1 MKTSYTKYKPSIQ
14 TFNETMKRSIFFLS
28 LLCSMTVACTS
39 KKEAKSTGDPIE
51 DLVAYLDENPSLDSD
66 TKTYQGGQV
75 FTTIFEY
82 NLAKPKGDPVKYIE
96 EDGKK
101 IPWDLTRE
109 VEIWD
114 HTMNAIQEAC
124 SVARQCYHKESHAR
138 NRDTIYYA
146 IAMEAMEGERI
157 QGIDFTATY
166 PNGVFH
172 GERFKAGRAL
182 TFQAFG
188 DDEWYSGDLEYITR
202 SEGKPEQPFDVQFL
216 VHNLNFLDKFIDSV
230 KVYDVSYEYTKEEY
244 QEAYDSPMNTSA
256 IPMYYF
262 LGDTIFQPRVT
273 GKLYVV
279 PKENAK
285 KVGKWLQEH
294 IMGDYVKAQ
303 PHTKFSVMF
312 QEGKGWNTILNGKGP
327 EYNTHLRAIQ
337 DRDGRYNILFLE
349 KVQGCYLIPDN
360 WSHILSVKDHK
371 VEYVPGYK
379 PN

>member
-1 MKTSYTKYKPSIQ
+1 MKH
-14 TFNETMKRSIFFLS
+14 SIFFLS
-28 LLCSMTVACTS
+28 LLCSMMIACTS
-39 KKEAKSTGDPIE
+39 KKESKPTGDPIE
-51 DLVAYLDENPSLDSD
+51 DLIAYLDENPSLDSN

-82 NLAKPKGDPVKYIE
+82 GVAKPKGDPVKYIE

-114 HTMNAIQEAC
+114 YTMNAIQKAC
-124 SVARQCYHKESHAR
+124 SVARQCYHKESHTR

-157 QGIDFTATY
+157 QGIDFTSEY
-166 PNGVFH
+166 PNSVFH
-172 GERFKAGRAL
+172 GVHFKAGRAL
-182 TFQAFG
+182 TFQATA
-188 DDEWYSGDLEYITR
+188 DDEWYNGNLEYITR
-202 SEGKPEQPFDVQFL
+202 SEGKAEQPFDVQFL

-244 QEAYDSPMNTSA
+244 QEAYDSFMNTSV

-262 LGDTIFQPRVT
+262 YGDTIFQPQVT

-279 PKENAK
+279 PEENAK
-285 KVGKWLQEH
+285 KVGKWLEEH
-294 IMGDYVKAQ
+294 IMLDYVKAQ
-303 PHTKFSVMF
+303 PHARFSVMF
-312 QEGKGWNTILNGKGP
+312 QEGKGWNTILNGKGS

-337 DRDGRYNILFLE
+337 DRDDRYYILFLE
-349 KVQGCYLIPDN
+349 KVQGCYLIPSD
-360 WSHILSVKDHK
+360 WMHMLRIKDHK
-371 VEYVPGYK
+371 AEYIPGYE
-379 PN
+379 PPTRR